1 MFGNPQWFRPKA
13 IGWGLVPVSFKGWLY
28 TGGWIGAIAVPF
40 LLLISR
46 GQPMEAFTWMTLGI
60 GALAYDVRQILRS
73 FRQPDST
80 TTTAAVAVPP
90 KREDNVLYIMDSAP
104 GIPVAT
110 QNYNLR
116 VRR

>member
-40 LLLISR
+40 VLLLSR
-46 GQPMEAFTWMTLGI
+46 QQPLEAFTWMTLGL

-73 FRQPDST
+73 FRPVDST
-80 TTTAAVAVPP
+80 TATVAAPP
-90 KREDNVLYIMDSAP
+90 KREDNVLYILDSAP
-104 GIPVAT
+104 GAAVAT
-110 QNYNLR
+110 RNFNLQ

>member
-40 LLLISR
+40 LLLLTR
-46 GQPMEAFTWMTLGI
+46 GQPLEAFAWMTLGV

-73 FRQPDST
+73 FRASDSV
-80 TTTAAVAVPP
+80 TTATVAAG
-90 KREDNVLYIMDSAP
+90 KRDDNVLYIGDSAP
-104 GIPVAT
+104 GVAVAT
-110 QNYNLR
+110 ANYNLR

>member
-46 GQPMEAFTWMTLGI
+46 GQALEAFTWMTLGV

-73 FRQPDST
+73 FRAPEST
-80 TTTAAVAVPP
+80 ATVGVPL
-90 KREDNVLYIMDSAP
+90 KREDNLLYILDSNP
-104 GIPVAT
+104 GQRVAT
-110 QNYNLR
+110 QNYNLQ